1 MNLSKEYVNLYDN
14 YLKYIN
20 EVNKEV
26 RSIKNMKKRVLK
38 GAILLRKMKY

>member
-20 EVNKEV
+20 EVSKEI
-26 RSIKNMKKRVLK
+26 RSIKSMKTCFKK
-38 GAILLRKMKY
+38 EILLQKMKY

>member
-20 EVNKEV
+20 WYRWSCKRKEV
-26 RSIKNMKKRVLK
+26 
-38 GAILLRKMKY
+38 

>member
-20 EVNKEV
+20 EVVLYEKYKEHEETCF
-26 RSIKNMKKRVLK
+26 KKGRFCSGK
-38 GAILLRKMKY
+38 